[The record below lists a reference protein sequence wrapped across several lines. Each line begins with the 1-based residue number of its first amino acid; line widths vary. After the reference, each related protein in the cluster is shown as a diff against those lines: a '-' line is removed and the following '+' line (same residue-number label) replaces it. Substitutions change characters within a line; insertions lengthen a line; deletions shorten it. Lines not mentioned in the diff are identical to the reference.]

1 MTGRMDYVVKPVASI
16 SPALCFLRKITPP
29 SQWISTMLSAKEVV
43 CSNHFTAKDSA
54 SSLLNL
60 RAACN
65 GRAGDR
71 EEAKAV
77 ERAHWIRCW
86 ESLDLM
92 ATHSEQ
98 TRLKRRRRRPTYFII
113 LTYLNTYMLLILI
126 ISTLHFIIN
135 IVIPLILE
143 STLKRPDAGGNASRP
158 ARSHKRLGDSNFGTS
173 PKISHMRLC
182 ISTRMK
188 VVLACSLEP
197 R

>member
-1 MTGRMDYVVKPVASI
+1 MTGRMDYVVKPVASV

-29 SQWISTMLSAKEVV
+29 SQWISTMLSAKEAV

-86 ESLDLM
+86 ESLDLV

-98 TRLKRRRRRPTYFII
+98 TRLKKKTTQTNVLYNTHIFKYIHAINTYNINAVFYNKYSYSTYFGI
-113 LTYLNTYMLLILI
+113 NTE
-126 ISTLHFIIN
+126 T
-135 IVIPLILE
+135 
-143 STLKRPDAGGNASRP
+143 
-158 ARSHKRLGDSNFGTS
+158 ARCWR
-173 PKISHMRLC
+173 
-182 ISTRMK
+182 
-188 VVLACSLEP
+188 
-197 R
+197 